1 MIQEQLSRLI
11 YGANPV
17 AKTGAASYSGYTRE
31 AMKLLGRAIRAQRI
45 ERKMTTSEVAERA
58 GISRALLHRIE
69 RGDPKASIGA
79 AFEAA
84 TVTGVTLFEPNVSR
98 LATRINEV
106 DSKLALLPSAVR
118 VTRKAVKDD
127 F

>member
-1 MIQEQLSRLI
+1 M
-11 YGANPV
+11 
-17 AKTGAASYSGYTRE
+17 AKTGAASYSGYTKE
-31 AMKLLGRAIRAQRI
+31 ALKLLGRAIRAQRI

-79 AFEAA
+79 AFEVA
-84 TVTGVTLFEPNVSR
+84 TVAGVTLFEPNARR
-98 LATRINEV
+98 LATRINEI
-106 DSKLALLPSAVR
+106 DGKLALLPTVVR
-118 VTRKAVKDD
+118 VTKKVVKDD